1 MDLVG
6 LPVCLELCSLNE
18 KRYFECCVHLFLC
31 YCYTNVFRIQE
42 SENGAQNQNRKE
54 DYQRRKNVADFGS
67 IYRVSIRIKIEA
79 ILIT

>member
-1 MDLVG
+1 MG

-18 KRYFECCVHLFLC
+18 KRFFKCRFHLFLC

-42 SENGAQNQNRKE
+42 SENGAQNQNRKA
-54 DYQRRKNVADFGS
+54 DYQKRKNVADFGS
-67 IYRVSIRIKIEA
+67 IHRVSIGIKIEA